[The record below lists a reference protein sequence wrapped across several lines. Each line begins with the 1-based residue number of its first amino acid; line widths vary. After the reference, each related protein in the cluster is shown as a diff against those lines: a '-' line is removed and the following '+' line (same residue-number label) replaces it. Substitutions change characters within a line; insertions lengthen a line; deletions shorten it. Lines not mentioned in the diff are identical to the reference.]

1 MANHARTAAGLA
13 SKYLSGFVH
22 LTPQP
27 LVWANRLSRNDAV
40 KGAVDGVIQA
50 SRLRCRAGIL
60 ARVLV
65 APGAA
70 WKAA

>member
-1 MANHARTAAGLA
+1 MVKHARTAAGLA
-13 SKYLSGFVH
+13 SKYLAGSVH

-27 LVWANRLSRNDAV
+27 VVWVNRLSRND
-40 KGAVDGVIQA
+40 AVDGVIQA